1 MASLRFRL
9 TRVFRDVLDRDDLVL
24 PDDPEE
30 AIDGWDSLAH
40 VELMM
45 ALEAEFDVALTNE
58 ETAEMTSIP
67 AIETVLVSRGVE
79 GPGS

>member
-9 TRVFRDVLDRDDLVL
+9 TKVFREVLDEDDLVL
-24 PDDPEE
+24 PEDPTEE
-30 AIDGWDSLAH
+30 IEGWDSLAH

-45 ALEAEFDVALTNE
+45 ALESEFDVALTNE

-67 AIETVLVSRGVE
+67 AIEQVLSGHGVE
-79 GPGS
+79 VGG